1 MGIIFSFWSVSSHLK
16 TLLIYLSEEKSL
28 LVMWSS
34 PNSSKNVKTMGEI
47 TFAAKGAPRSLPQSE
62 SILLEG
68 VPVPIGNLL
77 SQYLKQ
83 ESQTELWGFYKFT
96 KKCEESRMN
105 HTKFVY

>member
-47 TFAAKGAPRSLPQSE
+47 TFAAKELQGHYPNQSPFCWRE
-62 SILLEG
+62 CRF
-68 VPVPIGNLL
+68 P
-77 SQYLKQ
+77 
-83 ESQTELWGFYKFT
+83 
-96 KKCEESRMN
+96 
-105 HTKFVY
+105 